1 MARCI
6 IVDDSK
12 FMRRIIRQALEE
24 GGHQIIDEADNG
36 ADGVKAYKFSRPDF
50 ITMDITMG
58 GKDGIIAVREI
69 VEFDPKAKVV
79 VVSALNENTIR
90 MHEKQIKATAFLTKP
105 FEKQELLDTIN
116 KIL

>member
-12 FMRRIIRQALEE
+12 FMRRIIRQALQE
-24 GGHQIIDEADNG
+24 GGHTVIDEADNG

-69 VEFDPKAKVV
+69 AEFDPHARIIVI
-79 VVSALNENTIR
+79 SALNENTIR
-90 MHEKQIKATAFLTKP
+90 MHEKDIRASAFLTKP
-105 FEKQELLDTIN
+105 FEKEQLLDIITS
-116 KIL
+116 IL